1 MKKRFIAAVV
11 LASVGL
17 WSVPVAL
24 ASPRQSRS
32 LTVQKPEQQASA
44 GMHDHSRCPGV
55 NSRLVPPLIVTPA
68 PASIPCS
75 DEHPCCA
82 KQRPENPPSLPAA
95 AASARPG
102 SEAVPA
108 AIADQH
114 HDGRAHMAAAV
125 SGTNSFPSCSAR
137 STVLRI

>member
-24 ASPRQSRS
+24 ASPPQSRS
-32 LTVQKPEQQASA
+32 STEQKLAHPSSA
-44 GMHDHSRCPGV
+44 GHDHSCCPGV
-55 NSRLVPPLIVTPA
+55 TSRFVPPLFVAPA
-68 PASIPCS
+68 PASIPCG

-82 KQRPENPPSLPAA
+82 NPGPENPPSLPAA
-95 AASARPG
+95 TASARPG

-108 AIADQH
+108 AIADRH

-125 SGTNSFPSCSAR
+125 SGTNSFPSYSAR